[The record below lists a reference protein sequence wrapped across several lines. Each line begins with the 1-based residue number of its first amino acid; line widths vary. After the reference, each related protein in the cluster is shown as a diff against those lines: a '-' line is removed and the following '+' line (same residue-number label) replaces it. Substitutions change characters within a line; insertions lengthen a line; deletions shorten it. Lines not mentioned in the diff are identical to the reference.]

1 MRISAQ
7 AIWNGHGTARPGRIS
22 IRDGR
27 IEQILPPGPAD
38 IDLGE
43 AILCAG
49 FVNAHLHLDLSLP
62 RPTETMVGPFEEWL
76 RSVVAARQQL
86 GEDGLT
92 IQAAFRCR
100 RNPRRWHHRHL
111 RHRSCRSFDH
121 GADRQPAETIAAA
134 RGDLGPLTTGKSIS
148 KPSRSFSARRRRCV
162 KRELRGISPHSSYT
176 VHPELLAT
184 LLPWCREQDVPW
196 AMHIAEPTWEREL
209 LVDGSGEGARFL
221 EGFGAD
227 PASFRRGQTMIEA
240 LHGSGDL
247 TRHGLVVHGNECSE
261 DEISAIGESASALVW
276 CPRSHAFFGRTPHP
290 APDAARSGVPVM
302 LGTDGK
308 VSAGTLS
315 MLDEMGAA
323 RAAAADLD
331 IETIWKMAIVHP
343 RQWLAR
349 SGPSGTARERHPER
363 GRSRRPGGGVD
374 SRRRWSVAGAGA
386 GSGEVLGNLDRRASV
401 TARRCSNDAQ

>member
-62 RPTETMVGPFEEWL
+62 RPTETMVGSFDDWL
-76 RSVVAARQQL
+76 RSVVEARQQL
-86 GEDGLT
+86 GEDGRT
-92 IQAAFRCR
+92 I
-100 RNPRRWHHRHL
+100 H
-111 RHRSCRSFDH
+111 
-121 GADRQPAETIAAA
+121 AAA
-134 RGDLGPLTTGKSIS
+134 GAEETLAGGTTAVFDIDPAGASITALTDSPLRRLLLREVIALSSRPGIDFEALDHFLRGAIDGD
-148 KPSRSFSARRRRCV
+148 
-162 KRELRGISPHSSYT
+162 RELRGISPHSSYT
-176 VHPELLAT
+176 VHPEVLAT

-196 AMHIAEPTWEREL
+196 AMHIAEPAWEREL

-227 PASFRRGQTMIEA
+227 PASFRRGQTMINALSEA
-240 LHGSGDL
+240 GDL

-261 DEISAIGESASALVW
+261 DEIAAIGESASALVW
-276 CPRSHAFFGRTPHP
+276 CPRSHAFFGRAPHP

-315 MLDEMGAA
+315 MLDEMAAA

-331 IETIWKMAIVHP
+331 IETIWQMAIVHP

-349 SGPSGTARERHPER
+349 AGHPQLLGSGTLKEGDPADLVAVSIPDGDGPLLER
-363 GRSRRPGGGVD
+363 
-374 SRRRWSVAGAGA
+374 ALA
-386 GSGEVLGNLDRRASV
+386 GEVLGTWIDGRALQPEMLE
-401 TARRCSNDAQ
+401 DAQ